1 MSKTLARL
9 LSALIGDYIRI
20 NITGNVN
27 MSCVPSW
34 DYEYMEKKLIEGD
47 FDAIE
52 TFIGARIRQPLK
64 INNDE

>member
-1 MSKTLARL
+1 MRK
-9 LSALIGDYIRI
+9 I
-20 NITGNVN
+20 V
-27 MSCVPSW
+27 V
-34 DYEYMEKKLIEGD
+34 KEGD